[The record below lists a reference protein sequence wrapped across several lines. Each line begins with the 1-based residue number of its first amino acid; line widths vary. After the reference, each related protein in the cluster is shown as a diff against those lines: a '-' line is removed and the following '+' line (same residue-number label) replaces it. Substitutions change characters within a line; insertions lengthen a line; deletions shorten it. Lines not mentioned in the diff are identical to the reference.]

1 MPGHTATQNLQTPTQ
16 NTTLHYELHKH
27 TETAYLRVVLKIL
40 KGKLTLGYM
49 WSGRK
54 RIALVM
60 LKCDTAINPEVAS
73 AYADSIAP

>member
-1 MPGHTATQNLQTPTQ
+1 MNYK
-16 NTTLHYELHKH
+16 LHYKH
-27 TETAYLRVVLKIL
+27 TETAYLRVVFKIL

-60 LKCDTAINPEVAS
+60 PKCDTAINPEVAS
-73 AYADSIAP
+73 AYADRIAP